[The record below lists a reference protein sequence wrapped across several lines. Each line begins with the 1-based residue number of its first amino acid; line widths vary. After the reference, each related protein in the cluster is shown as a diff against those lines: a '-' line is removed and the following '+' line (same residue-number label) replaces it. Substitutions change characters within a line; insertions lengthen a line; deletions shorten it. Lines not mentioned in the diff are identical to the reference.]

1 MHKAR
6 AFRPLH
12 TLARHFNGPLADCRQ
27 LSPIERGKRVS
38 SSFRWSPRLKLLESR
53 RITRSV
59 WSAAHPAALRGP
71 SKKDALHK
79 ARAFRALHTLARHF
93 NGPFADG
100 RRLSPIEGA
109 SEFHRASVGLRA
121 LNSSRVAGLREAFG
135 VRRIPPLCGGRLKR
149 MPCTKRAHTAH
160 STRWRAIS
168 TGRSLTVVGFLQL
181 SGAS

>member
-71 SKKDALHK
+71 SKKDAMHK
-79 ARAFRALHTLARHF
+79 ARAYRALHTLARHF
-93 NGPFADG
+93 NGPFADC
-100 RRLSPIEGA
+100 RRLSPIERGKL
-109 SEFHRASVGLRA
+109 V
-121 LNSSRVAGLREAFG
+121 SSSFRWSPRLKLLES
-135 VRRIPPLCGGRLKR
+135 RRITRSVWSA
-149 MPCTKRAHTAH
+149 AHP
-160 STRWRAIS
+160 
-168 TGRSLTVVGFLQL
+168 
-181 SGAS
+181 